1 MACRLKRASPRPL
14 LLSSTPAASSAP
26 STDCQ
31 GPSQSSG
38 TERRAARSQAVN
50 WARASGAHLTST
62 CSSSWRA
69 RRRAAPPRALSA
81 PPAGMAK
88 RAARPWRASGHAPL
102 PRGAPINATHTA
114 RSWEAPARARAP
126 AFRRKAHGARRR
138 RRATPA
144 SAAAGA
150 NAAALPALPGSTTI
164 RCLPRAPTA
173 PVHAATANT
182 LPHMASP
189 PPGTS
194 SHRRTA
200 IRERDHSE
208 YGTPAGGLQT
218 LRGAPRSRHSRATAP
233 PNGSTDALNSSAAP
247 QPPPHCCTACQP
259 SALWCNHTWTD
270 HALHS
275 TQRAAHHRRTA
286 THWASGRGDAE
297 AGRHKHGSTN
307 CYAQAGRRWI
317 TSCSRHAAARGRV
330 AAQRVRLARH
340 APFAAQTSGTR
351 AAALGGPGGLPRAWQ
366 DQPPE

>member
-1 MACRLKRASPRPL
+1 VACRLKRASPRPL

-200 IRERDHSE
+200 IRKRDHSE
-208 YGTPAGGLQT
+208 YGTPDAGMLAT
-218 LRGAPRSRHSRATAP
+218 LREAPRSRHSRATQPHMASPPPGESRQRHRHRHTAAQHANRLHCGATTPGLITPCTAPNALRTTAAP
-233 PNGSTDALNSSAAP
+233 PHTGRAGAGTRRQAATEATEAATERPRDSRSCLLRSAA
-247 QPPPHCCTACQP
+247 
-259 SALWCNHTWTD
+259 
-270 HALHS
+270 
-275 TQRAAHHRRTA
+275 A
-286 THWASGRGDAE
+286 T
-297 AGRHKHGSTN
+297 GSMR
-307 CYAQAGRRWI
+307 C
-317 TSCSRHAAARGRV
+317 V
-330 AAQRVRLARH
+330 
-340 APFAAQTSGTR
+340 
-351 AAALGGPGGLPRAWQ
+351 
-366 DQPPE
+366 